1 MSETEI
7 AITKLLTKRYDDA
20 ATRSERAVKAMLT
33 AFPEAMVLNHESF
46 LGAANLPDP
55 DDQHVLAAALKTRAS
70 MIVTE
75 NVKDFPSST
84 LASLNLEAKTAD
96 EFIAD
101 AVDLDPNLAIGALRD
116 MRQRLKNPNLTSNE
130 MLARME
136 SVGLASA
143 ASVLRPFSKLL

>member
-1 MSETEI
+1 
-7 AITKLLTKRYDDA
+7 
-20 ATRSERAVKAMLT
+20 
-33 AFPEAMVLNHESF
+33 
-46 LGAANLPDP
+46 
-55 DDQHVLAAALKTRAS
+55 